1 VLVDVDVDVHVY
13 VHVNGMTGGFAAKTQ
28 WC

>member
-1 VLVDVDVDVHVY
+1 VLVDVLVDVHVY